1 MGDNIPIAKVDIG
14 GRQCSI
20 STPILTPVGGARPA
34 HDYQCGSGEQ
44 SPNWNC
50 LRVVKREV
58 TVSSVA
64 VVNMSDIVSP
74 RWMLVKGV
82 KRQRLDSPPTTNS
95 SVDIYDL
102 RPQRCVIR
110 KQRPSVEGGGDAHI
124 PEREWSGDIYIHEEE
139 RVGDVN
145 ILERERSGAVNI
157 PEKKRVG
164 DVNIHERERLG
175 ADSIQEKERVS
186 EVNIH
191 ARGRVGVNISDKKRV
206 GDVNIHERGRSGAIT
221 VPEKERVDN
230 VNIQERARVSAV
242 NIQEKKRVGDVNI
255 HERGRAGA
263 VNTPEKK
270 PVDDVNIHV
279 KEQVDAVNILEMER
293 VSDVNIHER
302 GRSGAVNTPEK
313 RVATVNIHEGERGRV
328 GADKTPRKERV
339 SDVDIHERGRVGA
352 VHIPEKKRVGDV
364 NILERERSGAVNA
377 HEKERDGDVHIYEE
391 TQTETPEDQTSVMR
405 MWPLVTGSVIHGP
418 QAEVQEQTGGLWEE
432 ENNSPPRDGAQTVRD
447 QEEEAPLAEQHQDG
461 QPVLRMWPPATGLV
475 IHGPQVT
482 ELERTNGRWEEK
494 YNSPPRDGTQTVRET
509 EEWAYYEEPP
519 AEQSRSSMV
528 KTQRDSPQRNAKRT
542 RSFVSR
548 PPTAKKQRQS
558 TAQLIADAF
567 LAHQSGH
574 TWSPMRS
581 KPTPATPSPS
591 IPPTRHPRAAKRK
604 PTRITIASLPGVS
617 WIPNYPGKRPE
628 QEVGR
633 GPSSHLG
640 AGLGIIALTPLK
652 YGTHGTRWQDNIFC
666 QYVGRVLPLFR
677 KRGLSFRLSARL
689 ATTRR
694 SRRWPTRQ
702 QGEYRSPHQR

>member
-1 MGDNIPIAKVDIG
+1 LLAVQNLEMGDNIPIAKVDIG

-255 HERGRAGA
+255 HERGRSGAVNIPEKKRVGYANRHERGRSGAINIQEKKRVGDVNIHERGRAGA

-279 KEQVDAVNILEMER
+279 QEQVDAVNILEMER

-328 GADKTPRKERV
+328 GADNTPRKERV

-447 QEEEAPLAEQHQDG
+447 QEEEAPQAEQHQDGQPVLRMWPPATGLVIHGPRAEVQEQTGGLWEEENNSPPRDGAQTVRDQEEEAPLAEQHQDG

-494 YNSPPRDGTQTVRET
+494 YNSPPRDGTQTV
-509 EEWAYYEEPP
+509 
-519 AEQSRSSMV
+519 
-528 KTQRDSPQRNAKRT
+528 
-542 RSFVSR
+542 
-548 PPTAKKQRQS
+548 
-558 TAQLIADAF
+558 
-567 LAHQSGH
+567 
-574 TWSPMRS
+574 
-581 KPTPATPSPS
+581 
-591 IPPTRHPRAAKRK
+591 
-604 PTRITIASLPGVS
+604 
-617 WIPNYPGKRPE
+617 
-628 QEVGR
+628 
-633 GPSSHLG
+633 
-640 AGLGIIALTPLK
+640 
-652 YGTHGTRWQDNIFC
+652 
-666 QYVGRVLPLFR
+666 
-677 KRGLSFRLSARL
+677 
-689 ATTRR
+689 
-694 SRRWPTRQ
+694 
-702 QGEYRSPHQR
+702 